1 MNVAAKGQVTFDSE
15 RCKACG
21 LCVAFCPNEVLK
33 LNEKQINGQGYT
45 PAYAANMEKCT
56 GCGICAMMC
65 PDVAIT
71 VERA

>member
-1 MNVAAKGQVTFDSE
+1 MAKGSVTFDSE

-21 LCVAFCPNEVLK
+21 LCVAFCPHGVLA

-45 PAYAANMEKCT
+45 PAYAAAPENCV
-56 GCGICAMMC
+56 GCAMCAMMC

>member
-1 MNVAAKGQVTFDSE
+1 MTAKGKVTFDSE

-21 LCVAFCPNEVLK
+21 LCVVFCPNEVLA
-33 LNEKQINGQGYT
+33 LDENQINGQGYT
-45 PAYAANMEKCT
+45 PAHAEAPEKCT

-65 PDVAIT
+65 PDVAIQ